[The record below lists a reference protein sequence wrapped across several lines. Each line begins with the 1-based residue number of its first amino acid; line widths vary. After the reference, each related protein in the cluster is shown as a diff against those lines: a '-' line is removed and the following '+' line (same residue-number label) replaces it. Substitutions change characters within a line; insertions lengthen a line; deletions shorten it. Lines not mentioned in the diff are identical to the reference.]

1 MRATQSKTVLHNIV
15 KMRELGILFVLIAMI
30 FIFSVT
36 SSVFFTVNNFLN
48 ITRQISLLGI
58 MAMGMTMV
66 IAVGGVDLSVGA
78 VYAICSTSA
87 AALMT
92 RGQIPILPSCLIALL
107 IGLLFGV
114 LNGFLIGYCKIM
126 PFITTMG
133 TMNVAR
139 GLALIIARGKIIS
152 LDKDP
157 VPDPEHLDAF
167 FCFGGGSIG
176 GVPTLAVILMVIV
189 IFSWLFFHRSLTGFR
204 LRAVGGSMEAAG
216 ASGINVK
223 KTILIPYILTSGLCA
238 VAALANFSF
247 MHTVQGTMGEG
258 QELQVLAAAYIG
270 GASPIGGGGTIVG
283 TLIGALIMG
292 VLQNGLVLLGV
303 NTFVQQIVI
312 GMLVIVAVM
321 IDVYRNEKRKSG

>member
-1 MRATQSKTVLHNIV
+1 MRETQSNTVFHNII

-87 AALMT
+87 AA
-92 RGQIPILPSCLIALL
+92 
-107 IGLLFGV
+107 
-114 LNGFLIGYCKIM
+114 
-126 PFITTMG
+126 
-133 TMNVAR
+133 
-139 GLALIIARGKIIS
+139 
-152 LDKDP
+152 
-157 VPDPEHLDAF
+157 
-167 FCFGGGSIG
+167 
-176 GVPTLAVILMVIV
+176 
-189 IFSWLFFHRSLTGFR
+189 
-204 LRAVGGSMEAAG
+204 
-216 ASGINVK
+216 
-223 KTILIPYILTSGLCA
+223 
-238 VAALANFSF
+238 
-247 MHTVQGTMGEG
+247 
-258 QELQVLAAAYIG
+258 YIG
-270 GASPIGGGGTIVG
+270 GASPVGGGGTIVG